1 LEEIPRTHRPGKV
14 RPASGGNPQEKDPFW
29 FEAMQAVALAEGWDK
44 ADARALFDQAIAFEP
59 SYYHYY
65 RDYGNFPLPKW
76 YGDEGY
82 TQTFAEEATAK
93 LPEPDGSIIYFEIS
107 SLLACQ
113 CDPRRDT
120 LDGLSWP
127 RIKLGYANLK
137 NLYGTTNLKAN
148 RFAYMSYVE
157 GDKPSARDAFQFIGD
172 AANHDVWHGPEDF
185 AQAQDWANSSANQ

>member
-1 LEEIPRTHRPGKV
+1 
-14 RPASGGNPQEKDPFW
+14 
-29 FEAMQAVALAEGWDK
+29 M
-44 ADARALFDQAIAFEP
+44 
-59 SYYHYY
+59 
-65 RDYGNFPLPKW
+65 
-76 YGDEGY
+76 
-82 TQTFAEEATAK
+82 
-93 LPEPDGSIIYFEIS
+93 
-107 SLLACQ
+107 
-113 CDPRRDT
+113 
-120 LDGLSWP
+120 SWP